1 MRKRPNDVE
10 KLDKISQSINS
21 DGKGNLTVGKN
32 LGVDGKLT
40 LKSLV
45 SESNPDGDITK
56 ELGGKLY
63 CHHIAL
69 NLANNTISGYLI
81 IDYYRKNSNQLNTT
95 KEFISDFNGKYLI
108 CSGYVNDNNERCI
121 PMNVYSAAG
130 DLYVGYVNS
139 SNLSKSATINNWFFD
154 DKVYEV
160 K

>member
-1 MRKRPNDVE
+1 MRRM
-10 KLDKISQSINS
+10 LDPTKVGGIPSTIEFDK
-21 DGKGNLTVGKN
+21 DGNRKVSKN